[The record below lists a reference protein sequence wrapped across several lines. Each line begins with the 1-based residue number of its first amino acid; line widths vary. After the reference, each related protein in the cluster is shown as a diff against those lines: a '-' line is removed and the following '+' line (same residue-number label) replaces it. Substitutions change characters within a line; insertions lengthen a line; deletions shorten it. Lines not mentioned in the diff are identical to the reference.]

1 MGGADFGMSGPGSRG
16 ADDFLLIGLGEV
28 LWDLLPSGRQL
39 GGAPANFAYH
49 AASLGDRAVV
59 ASRVGRDEPGDAALA
74 RLRQLGLATDFI
86 QREAEAPAAG
96 GRPTGSAA
104 PRLDRDGQAAAWTIA
119 TDVAWDNLE
128 WSPAW
133 ATLAAEAD
141 AVCFGSLAQRSA
153 RSRATIRRFLDATR
167 AEALRIF
174 DINLRQSDYSAE
186 TLAESLARATIVK
199 LNDAELPVVARLLG
213 LDVIDGLAGARR
225 LLDAFPPALVCVTRG
240 ARGSLLVS
248 ASDAH
253 EHPGIPT
260 TVVDTVGAGDAFT
273 AAMAHHTL
281 RGAPLAA
288 VSEAANRLGAWVAA
302 RAGATPTDE

>member
-1 MGGADFGMSGPGSRG
+1 MSVSGPRG
-16 ADDFLLIGLGEV
+16 DRAFLIVGLGEL
-28 LWDLLPSGRQL
+28 LWDLLPAGRQL

-49 AASLGDRAVV
+49 AARLGDRAVV

-74 RLRQLGLATDFI
+74 RLRQLGLATDSI
-86 QREAEAPAAG
+86 QREAEPPAAG

-133 ATLAAEAD
+133 AALAAEAD
-141 AVCFGSLAQRSA
+141 AVCFGSLAQRSEQ
-153 RSRATIRRFLDATR
+153 SRATIRRFLDATR
-167 AEALRIF
+167 REALRIF
-174 DINLRQSDYSAE
+174 DVNLRQSDYSAE

-199 LNDAELPVVARLLG
+199 LNDAELPVVAGLLG
-213 LDVIDGLAGARR
+213 LGAAGELDGARR
-225 LLDAFPPALVCVTRG
+225 LLDAFPLALVCVTRG
-240 ARGSLLVS
+240 ARGSLLIS
-248 ASDAH
+248 ATDGHA
-253 EHPGIPT
+253 HPGIPT

-273 AAMAHHTL
+273 AALAHHAL

-288 VSEAANRLGAWVAA
+288 MNKAANRLGAWVAA
-302 RAGATPTDE
+302 RAGATPTE